1 MSGIGLLSIPLE
13 AEVSFESGETGAG
26 GERRVAGNLQLFRWL
41 DALASSAER
50 PAGDTDNEIAAE
62 LRRLDAK
69 LSLVLEL
76 LRHQL
81 RNEES
86 RDEARV
92 ATLDAEGISLTT
104 DYFPQLKIGAHGRV
118 SWRPDPS
125 WPRSFFFNVVVQAD
139 ALAGRLRLTFRLLT
153 EAERDG
159 LERYIFREHRLA
171 RERGVEI
178 TPKRQ

>member
-1 MSGIGLLSIPLE
+1 MSASGLLSIPLE
-13 AEVSFESGETGAG
+13 SEVLFEAGESVLR

-41 DALASSAER
+41 DALASSVER
-50 PAGDTDNEIAAE
+50 PGVDLDNEVAAE

-76 LRHQL
+76 LRHQMQ
-81 RNEES
+81 
-86 RDEARV
+86 RDSSARETPW
-92 ATLDAEGISLTT
+92 AELDADGISVAE
-104 DYFPQLKIGAHGRV
+104 DYFPNLKAGASGRV
-118 SWRPDPS
+118 SWHPDPS
-125 WPRSFFFNVVVQAD
+125 WPRAFLFPATVAE
-139 ALAGRLRLTFRLLT
+139 AGPAGQRRLVFGSMT

-178 TPKRQ
+178 APKRQ